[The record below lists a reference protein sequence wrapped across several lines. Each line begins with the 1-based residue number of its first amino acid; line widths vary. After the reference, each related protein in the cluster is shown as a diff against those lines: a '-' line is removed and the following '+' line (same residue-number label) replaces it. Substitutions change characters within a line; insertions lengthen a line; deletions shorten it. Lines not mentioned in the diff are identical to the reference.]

1 MVYVLRDITQI
12 ETDVE
17 EALAKNLRGGFT
29 ELDMLICMSRFS
41 LESIGQARIGISFY
55 TLADFAT

>member
-17 EALAKNLRGGFT
+17 EALAKILRGGFT
-29 ELDMLICMSRFS
+29 ELDMLIWMSRFS
-41 LESIGQARIGISFY
+41 L
-55 TLADFAT
+55 